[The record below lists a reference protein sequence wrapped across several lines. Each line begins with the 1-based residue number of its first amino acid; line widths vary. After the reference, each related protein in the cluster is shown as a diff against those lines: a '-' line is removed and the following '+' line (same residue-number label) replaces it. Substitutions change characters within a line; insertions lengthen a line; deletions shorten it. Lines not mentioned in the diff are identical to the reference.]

1 MICVGATGRR
11 STHRLFRKGPKM
23 LRHALRHVLSGIG
36 VIVVL
41 TMGVA
46 PLAAG
51 TATAAIKSTIKQM
64 FVILNDEEL
73 KTPGRAEERRQQLEK
88 VIGNRIAYDEMA
100 KRSLGPQWSQLN
112 DEERQE
118 FVRLYAQL
126 LRDTYSS
133 RFDRY
138 SDEKVEFLQET
149 LQGDYAE
156 VRTRLTSSKF
166 SLDVDYRMLQRAGDW
181 RVYDIV
187 VDGISLVH
195 SYREQ
200 FTKIIRTYS
209 YEELVAKL
217 RQKTGEIK
225 PFAEAANP

>member
-1 MICVGATGRR
+1 
-11 STHRLFRKGPKM
+11 
-23 LRHALRHVLSGIG
+23 
-36 VIVVL
+36 VVL
-41 TMGVA
+41 VLAVGVA
-46 PLAAG
+46 PMAAG
-51 TATAAIKSTIKQM
+51 TATAAIKTTIKQM

-73 KTPGRAEERRQQLEK
+73 KTPGRAEERHQQLEK

-100 KRSLGPQWSQLN
+100 KRSLGPQWAQLN
-112 DEERQE
+112 EEERQE

-166 SLDVDYRMLQRAGDW
+166 TLDVDYRMLQRAGDW

-200 FTKIIRTYS
+200 FNKIIRTYS

-225 PFAEAANP
+225 PFAETANP

>member
-1 MICVGATGRR
+1 
-11 STHRLFRKGPKM
+11 M
-23 LRHALRHVLSGIG
+23 LAV
-36 VIVVL
+36 
-41 TMGVA
+41 GVA
-46 PLAAG
+46 PMAAG
-51 TATAAIKSTIKQM
+51 TATAAIKTTIKQM

-73 KTPGRAEERRQQLEK
+73 KTPGRAEERRQQLEN

-100 KRSLGPQWSQLN
+100 KRSLGPQWAQLN

-209 YEELVAKL
+209 YEELVTKL
-217 RQKTGEIK
+217 MQKTGEIK
-225 PFAEAANP
+225 PFSEAANP

>member
-1 MICVGATGRR
+1 MVRQ
-11 STHRLFRKGPKM
+11 
-23 LRHALRHVLSGIG
+23 ALRHVLSGIG
-36 VIVVL
+36 VVL
-41 TMGVA
+41 VLAVGVA
-46 PLAAG
+46 PMAAG
-51 TATAAIKSTIKQM
+51 TATAAIKTTIKQM

-73 KTPGRAEERRQQLEK
+73 KAPGRAEERHQQLEK

-100 KRSLGPQWSQLN
+100 KRSLGPQWAQLN
-112 DEERQE
+112 EEERQE

-166 SLDVDYRMLQRAGDW
+166 TLDVDYRMLQRAGDW

-200 FTKIIRTYS
+200 FNKIIRTYS
-209 YEELVAKL
+209 YEELVTKL

>member
-1 MICVGATGRR
+1 MIRPA
-11 STHRLFRKGPKM
+11 
-23 LRHALRHVLSGIG
+23 LRHALTGITAIIVLAG
-36 VIVVL
+36 
-41 TMGVA
+41 GVA
-46 PLAAG
+46 PMAAG
-51 TATAAIKSTIKQM
+51 TATESIKSTIKQM
-64 FVILNDEEL
+64 FGILNDEGL
-73 KTPGRAEERRQQLEK
+73 KAPGRTEERRQQLEQ

-100 KRSLGPQWSQLN
+100 KRSLGPQWTQLN

-166 SLDVDYRMLQRAGDW
+166 TLDVDYRMLQRAGDW

-209 YEELVAKL
+209 YQELVTKL
-217 RQKTGEIK
+217 MQKTGEIK
-225 PFAEAANP
+225 PFSEAANP

>member
-1 MICVGATGRR
+1 MIGY
-11 STHRLFRKGPKM
+11 
-23 LRHALRHVLSGIG
+23 ALRHGISGIA
-36 VIVVL
+36 VFIVLVW
-41 TMGVA
+41 GVA
-46 PLAAG
+46 PMAAG
-51 TATAAIKSTIKQM
+51 TATDAIKTTLKQM
-64 FVILNDEEL
+64 FGILNDEAL
-73 KTPGRAEERRQQLEK
+73 KMPGRAEERRQQLEN

-100 KRSLGPQWSQLN
+100 KRSLGPQWAQLN

-166 SLDVDYRMLQRAGDW
+166 TLDVDYRMLQRAGDW

-209 YEELVAKL
+209 YEELVTKL
-217 RQKTGEIK
+217 R
-225 PFAEAANP
+225 

>member
-1 MICVGATGRR
+1 MIRE
-11 STHRLFRKGPKM
+11 
-23 LRHALRHVLSGIG
+23 ALRHVLSGIG
-36 VIVVL
+36 MVL
-41 TMGVA
+41 VLAMGVA
-46 PLAAG
+46 PMAAG
-51 TATAAIKSTIKQM
+51 TATAAIKNTIKQM

-73 KTPGRAEERRQQLEK
+73 KAPGKAEERRQQLEK

-100 KRSLGPQWSQLN
+100 KRSLGPQWAQLN
-112 DEERQE
+112 EEERLE

-138 SDEKVEFLQET
+138 TDEKVEFLQET

-166 SLDVDYRMLQRAGDW
+166 NLDVDYRMLQRAGDW

-209 YEELVAKL
+209 YEELVSKL

-225 PFAEAANP
+225 PFAEAPNP

>member
-1 MICVGATGRR
+1 MIRPA
-11 STHRLFRKGPKM
+11 
-23 LRHALRHVLSGIG
+23 LRHALTGIAAIIVLAG
-36 VIVVL
+36 
-41 TMGVA
+41 GVA
-46 PLAAG
+46 PMAAG
-51 TATAAIKSTIKQM
+51 TAAEAIKSTIKQM
-64 FVILNDEEL
+64 FGILNDEGL
-73 KTPGRAEERRQQLEK
+73 KAPGRAEERRQQLEQ

-100 KRSLGPQWSQLN
+100 KRSLGPQWTQLN

-133 RFDRY
+133 RFDHY

-156 VRTRLTSSKF
+156 VRTRLTSRKV

-187 VDGISLVH
+187 VDGISLVR

-200 FTKIIRTYS
+200 FNKIIRTSS
-209 YEELVAKL
+209 YGELVAKL
-217 RQKTGEIK
+217 KQKTGEIK
-225 PFAEAANP
+225 PFVEAANP

>member
-1 MICVGATGRR
+1 
-11 STHRLFRKGPKM
+11 M
-23 LRHALRHVLSGIG
+23 LAV
-36 VIVVL
+36 
-41 TMGVA
+41 GVA
-46 PLAAG
+46 PMAAG
-51 TATAAIKSTIKQM
+51 TATAAIKTTIKQM

-100 KRSLGPQWSQLN
+100 KRSLGPQWAQLN
-112 DEERQE
+112 EEERQE

-209 YEELVAKL
+209 YEELVTKL

>member
-1 MICVGATGRR
+1 M
-11 STHRLFRKGPKM
+11 
-23 LRHALRHVLSGIG
+23 VL
-36 VIVVL
+36 VL
-41 TMGVA
+41 AMGVA
-46 PLAAG
+46 PMAAG
-51 TATAAIKSTIKQM
+51 TATAAIKNTIKQM

-73 KTPGRAEERRQQLEK
+73 KAPGKAEERRQQLEK

-100 KRSLGPQWSQLN
+100 KRSLGPQWAQLN
-112 DEERQE
+112 EEERQE

-166 SLDVDYRMLQRAGDW
+166 NLDVDYRMLQRAGDW

-209 YEELVAKL
+209 YEELVSKL

-225 PFAEAANP
+225 PFAEAPNP

>member
-1 MICVGATGRR
+1 MI
-11 STHRLFRKGPKM
+11 
-23 LRHALRHVLSGIG
+23 RHALRHVLSGIG
-36 VIVVL
+36 VILVL
-41 TMGVA
+41 AVGVA
-46 PLAAG
+46 PMAAG

-64 FVILNDEEL
+64 FGILNDEEL

-133 RFDRY
+133 RFDHY
-138 SDEKVEFLQET
+138 SDERVEFLQET

-209 YEELVAKL
+209 YEELLAKL
-217 RQKTGEIK
+217 RKKTGEIK
-225 PFAEAANP
+225 PFTEAANP

>member
-1 MICVGATGRR
+1 M
-11 STHRLFRKGPKM
+11 
-23 LRHALRHVLSGIG
+23 
-36 VIVVL
+36 
-41 TMGVA
+41 
-46 PLAAG
+46 AAG
-51 TATAAIKSTIKQM
+51 TPTAAIKTTIKQM

-73 KTPGRAEERRQQLEK
+73 KTPGRAEERHQQLEK

-100 KRSLGPQWSQLN
+100 KRSLGPQWAQLN
-112 DEERQE
+112 EEERQE

-166 SLDVDYRMLQRAGDW
+166 TLDVDYRMLQRAGDW

-209 YEELVAKL
+209 YEELVTKL

>member
-1 MICVGATGRR
+1 
-11 STHRLFRKGPKM
+11 M
-23 LRHALRHVLSGIG
+23 LAV
-36 VIVVL
+36 
-41 TMGVA
+41 GVA
-46 PLAAG
+46 PMAGG
-51 TATAAIKSTIKQM
+51 TATAAIKTTIKQM

-73 KTPGRAEERRQQLEK
+73 KTPGRAEERHQQLEK

-100 KRSLGPQWSQLN
+100 KRSLGPQWAQLN
-112 DEERQE
+112 EEERQE

-166 SLDVDYRMLQRAGDW
+166 TLDVDYRMLQRAGDW

-200 FTKIIRTYS
+200 FAKIIRTYS
-209 YEELVAKL
+209 YEELVTKL
-217 RQKTGEIK
+217 REKTGEIK
-225 PFAEAANP
+225 PFAEASNP